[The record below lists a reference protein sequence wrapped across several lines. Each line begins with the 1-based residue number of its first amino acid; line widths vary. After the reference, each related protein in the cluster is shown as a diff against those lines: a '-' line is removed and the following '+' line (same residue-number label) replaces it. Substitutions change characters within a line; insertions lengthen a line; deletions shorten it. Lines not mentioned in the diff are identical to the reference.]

1 MAQLSTLGIV
11 SHFMR
16 ILHLTTA
23 ALMAAFVIGCSK
35 TPPKPIV
42 SFHGYKV
49 RSDGQIQAEI
59 EVKNPSQ
66 FMMACLLEFQ
76 GEAVLPMLVGVKAG
90 SSSSASFIVT
100 QTNSATLRVTVM
112 RLTPVHQLT
121 VTIP

>member
-1 MAQLSTLGIV
+1 MV

-35 TPPKPIV
+35 TPQKPIV

-66 FMMACLLEFQ
+66 FMIACLLDFQ
-76 GEAVLPMLVGVKAG
+76 GEAALPMLVGVKAG
-90 SSSSASFIVT
+90 SYTTATMSVT
-100 QTNSATLRVTVM
+100 QTNSAILRVTVM